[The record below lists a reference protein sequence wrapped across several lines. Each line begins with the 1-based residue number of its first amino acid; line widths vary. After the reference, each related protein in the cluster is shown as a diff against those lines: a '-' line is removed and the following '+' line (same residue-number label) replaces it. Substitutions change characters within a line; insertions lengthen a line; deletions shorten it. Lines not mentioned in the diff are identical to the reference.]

1 MTSMLSFGRLKAGSL
16 YGIWMLLAVVTAGC
30 GNWGEK
36 DVRNYYFPIRELQ
49 DGLVYEYQPVG
60 NEGLT
65 PVYWYYRSF
74 LSKDSVL
81 LTGTYYEYELLPLQ
95 LVKEKLVGNGV
106 LLQELL
112 MYPVDSMGEQQ
123 TIKAGIIAGNVFPFE
138 VRDSNKVYL
147 YKVKLE
153 FPGMPGAST
162 TLIKNRRYVGDT
174 TFVWQGKTLPAIKF
188 SVREMVEDL
197 DPNDGVVEPEYR
209 GEEIYAE
216 GLGLVYYKK
225 IIYENLFIAYQL
237 ERRYP
242 MEMLEQL
249 FLERRNTSEEGLEDL
264 EEEQ

>member
-1 MTSMLSFGRLKAGSL
+1 MVSFVSLKTSIIGVFGIMIA
-16 YGIWMLLAVVTAGC
+16 LLVLGC
-30 GNWGEK
+30 GGKKE
-36 DVRNYYFPIRELQ
+36 VRNYYFPLRELE
-49 DGLVYEYQPVG
+49 DGLVYEYQPVD

-65 PVYWYYRSF
+65 PVYWFYRSF
-74 LSKDSVL
+74 ITKDSVF

-95 LVKEKLVGNGV
+95 LIKERMAARGV
-106 LLQELL
+106 VLQELL
-112 MYPVDSMGEQQ
+112 MYPVDSLGEQR
-123 TIKAGIIAGNVFPFE
+123 TIKAEVLAGNVFPFE
-138 VRDSNKVYL
+138 VRDSNEVFL
-147 YKVKLE
+147 YKVRLE

-174 TFVWQGKTLPAIKF
+174 TFVWQGKTLPAVRF

-225 IIYENLFIAYQL
+225 IIYEGLSIAYQL

-242 MEMLEQL
+242 MEVLEQL
-249 FLERRNTSEEGLEDL
+249 FLERSEPIEGELEEP